1 MVKIE
6 KKQSKQ
12 SAKIYNMSDDEIA
25 TYIGYKGYAIYKENI
40 SVEEQQ
46 MLRKELNVKP
56 FVPKNSLIK
65 PQPFPVYRESK
76 SKLYVPRFY
85 GMEVYGEPDDMV
97 IKDGKK
103 IITVMELIHKYSICS
118 KHCINSLQI
127 WRQ

>member
-65 PQPFPVYRESK
+65 PQPFQFTANPKVNYM
-76 SKLYVPRFY
+76 YQDF
-85 GMEVYGEPDDMV
+85 MV
-97 IKDGKK
+97 W
-103 IITVMELIHKYSICS
+103 KYTG
-118 KHCINSLQI
+118 NQMI
-127 WRQ
+127 WL